1 MKMHVAVSV
10 VLSARYV
17 IWRKKMSEPRLED
30 DVALG
35 INQDCDE
42 CEQSEDECT
51 CGDAF
56 EPDRLEDMWD
66 E

>member
-1 MKMHVAVSV
+1 
-10 VLSARYV
+10 
-17 IWRKKMSEPRLED
+17 MSEPRLED

-56 EPDRLEDMWD
+56 EADTLEEMWY

>member
-1 MKMHVAVSV
+1 
-10 VLSARYV
+10 
-17 IWRKKMSEPRLED
+17 MSEPRLED